1 MIMQQQLQKNE
12 NKNELEAVK
21 QESANLYGEV
31 LQLRDKENRY
41 LNEIAIMRASRS
53 WRFGQFFSRIVRF
66 FIPIGSRRAFFL
78 RLLVT
83 TVRHPRKFFACLTS
97 QRVRKF
103 FYLLRQ
109 GDLQSIRERIQIN
122 LTSPKLD
129 TAPPEVVPVATLEE
143 AKQKTVRDY
152 PVLSVPHWENP
163 QVSIVIPVYNQ
174 FDFTYHCV
182 ESIIKN
188 SGDITYE
195 ILIGNDCSTD
205 LTTQIEQ
212 IIPGVR
218 CITTE
223 KNLRFVLNCKNTA
236 KYANGIYLLFLNN
249 DTQVQPNWLKPLVDL
264 IESAD
269 DIGMVGAKLVYP
281 DGTLQEAGGILW
293 RDGSAWNYGHGQ
305 NPALPEFNYVK
316 EVDYISGAAIML
328 SRALWEEIGGFD
340 ERFVPAYCDDSDLA
354 FTIRKMGYRVMYQ
367 PKSVVVHFEGVSN
380 GTDIA
385 TGQKQYQ
392 VINSKK
398 FYEKWKDILEAEH
411 FDNGQHVFQARDRS
425 MKKRTV
431 LLIDHYVPMYDK
443 DAGSRTIYQYI
454 QLLVKMGCNVKFI
467 GDNFYPHQPYTQQ
480 LEQMGVEILY
490 GLSYQ
495 KNWKG
500 WLHKNGQYLDVVFI
514 NRPHIAQHY
523 IDAVKEYTEA
533 KIIYNVCDL
542 HFVREEREYRITGNA
557 ERLESSRKWK
567 KIELEIMKKSDVVF
581 TLSTDEQ
588 RILEEYLPKEKISIC
603 PIFIYS
609 DFSRTDFSRR
619 KTQDLL
625 FVGGFSHTPNIDA
638 MNWFCEEIMPKILEK
653 RPDIR
658 LNIVGSNPPES
669 VKRYAS
675 EHINIKGFVSD
686 EELQQLYAQNRLCV
700 IPLRYGAGVKGKTI
714 EAMYSCIPIVSTSI
728 GIEGLPEIDQ
738 ILCAHNTV
746 DEFVQAVLTMYDK
759 DNTPSIRAAYN
770 YVKDHYSEKSVIAY
784 FQQQFFRKEE
794 HS

>member
-1 MIMQQQLQKNE
+1 MCQRNIF
-12 NKNELEAVK
+12 AIPK
-21 QESANLYGEV
+21 Q
-31 LQLRDKENRY
+31 RY
-41 LNEIAIMRASRS
+41 
-53 WRFGQFFSRIVRF
+53 
-66 FIPIGSRRAFFL
+66 
-78 RLLVT
+78 
-83 TVRHPRKFFACLTS
+83 
-97 QRVRKF
+97 
-103 FYLLRQ
+103 
-109 GDLQSIRERIQIN
+109 
-122 LTSPKLD
+122 
-129 TAPPEVVPVATLEE
+129 
-143 AKQKTVRDY
+143 
-152 PVLSVPHWENP
+152 
-163 QVSIVIPVYNQ
+163 
-174 FDFTYHCV
+174 
-182 ESIIKN
+182 
-188 SGDITYE
+188 
-195 ILIGNDCSTD
+195 
-205 LTTQIEQ
+205 
-212 IIPGVR
+212 PG
-218 CITTE
+218 I
-223 KNLRFVLNCKNTA
+223 
-236 KYANGIYLLFLNN
+236 
-249 DTQVQPNWLKPLVDL
+249 QPNWLKPLVDL

-398 FYEKWKDILEAEH
+398 FYKKWKDILEAEH
-411 FDNGQHVFQARDRS
+411 FDNGQHVFQARDKS

-490 GLSYQ
+490 GPGYQ
-495 KNWKG
+495 KNWKV

-523 IDAVKEYTEA
+523 IDAVKEYTKA

-557 ERLESSRKWK
+557 ERLESSHKWK
-567 KIELEIMKKSDVVF
+567 KIELEIMEKSDVVF

-588 RILEEYLPKEKISIC
+588 RILEEYLPKKRSPYAQSLFILIS
-603 PIFIYS
+603 PELIFP
-609 DFSRTDFSRR
+609 
-619 KTQDLL
+619 
-625 FVGGFSHTPNIDA
+625 G
-638 MNWFCEEIMPKILEK
+638 EK
-653 RPDIR
+653 RRIYCS
-658 LNIVGSNPPES
+658 L
-669 VKRYAS
+669 
-675 EHINIKGFVSD
+675 
-686 EELQQLYAQNRLCV
+686 
-700 IPLRYGAGVKGKTI
+700 
-714 EAMYSCIPIVSTSI
+714 
-728 GIEGLPEIDQ
+728 
-738 ILCAHNTV
+738 V
-746 DEFVQAVLTMYDK
+746 DSA
-759 DNTPSIRAAYN
+759 TPRM
-770 YVKDHYSEKSVIAY
+770 
-784 FQQQFFRKEE
+784 
-794 HS
+794 

>member
-1 MIMQQQLQKNE
+1 M
-12 NKNELEAVK
+12 
-21 QESANLYGEV
+21 
-31 LQLRDKENRY
+31 
-41 LNEIAIMRASRS
+41 
-53 WRFGQFFSRIVRF
+53 
-66 FIPIGSRRAFFL
+66 
-78 RLLVT
+78 
-83 TVRHPRKFFACLTS
+83 
-97 QRVRKF
+97 
-103 FYLLRQ
+103 
-109 GDLQSIRERIQIN
+109 
-122 LTSPKLD
+122 
-129 TAPPEVVPVATLEE
+129 
-143 AKQKTVRDY
+143 
-152 PVLSVPHWENP
+152 SVPHWENP

-218 CITTE
+218 CITNE
-223 KNLRFVLNCKNTA
+223 KNLRFVLNCKNAA
-236 KYANGIYLLFLNN
+236 KCANGTYLLFLNN

-398 FYEKWKDILEAEH
+398 FYKKWKDILEAEH
-411 FDNGQHVFQARDRS
+411 FDNGQHVFQARDKS

-443 DAGSRTIYQYI
+443 DAGSRTIYQYTNY
-454 QLLVKMGCNVKFI
+454 LLRWDAMIKFI

-490 GLSYQ
+490 GPGYQ
-495 KNWKG
+495 KNWKV

-523 IDAVKEYTEA
+523 IDAVKEYTKA

-557 ERLESSRKWK
+557 ERLESSHKWK
-567 KIELEIMKKSDVVF
+567 KIELEIMEKSDVVF

-625 FVGGFSHTPNIDA
+625 FVGGFSHTPNVDA
-638 MNWFCEEIMPKILEK
+638 MNWFCEEVMPKILEK
-653 RPDIR
+653 MPDIR

-686 EELQQLYAQNRLCV
+686 EELQQLYDQSRLCV

-738 ILCAHNTV
+738 VLCAHNTA
-746 DEFVQAVLTMYDK
+746 DEFAHAVLTMYDK
-759 DNTPSIRAAYN
+759 DNTSSVRAAYN

-784 FQQQFFRKEE
+784 FQQQFFGKEE